1 MVDTVKKKPR
11 RIDAA
16 SLERAALHYLER
28 FSASSESLRRVLA
41 RKVERAARLDAGD
54 PEEGRALI
62 EALIV
67 RFHALGYLDDDRYAS
82 ATGLGLFR
90 RGSSLRSIRQTLQR
104 KGVDSETIE
113 KAMSSVFE
121 EAGDVDADLRA
132 AVALVR
138 RRRLGPFRRLEER
151 NEKRWSDL
159 AALARAGF
167 ARTVAYRVISAE
179 TPGDLEDMLSDV

>member
-1 MVDTVKKKPR
+1 MVNTVKKKTH

-16 SLERAALHYLER
+16 FLERAALHYLER
-28 FSASSESLRRVLA
+28 FSASRESLRRVLV
-41 RKVERAARLDAGD
+41 RKVERAARLDADD
-54 PEEGRALI
+54 PEAGKALI
-62 EALIV
+62 EALIM
-67 RFHALGYLDDDRYAS
+67 RFRALGYLDDDRYAS

-90 RGSSLRSIRQTLQR
+90 RGSSLRSIRQTLHR

-121 EAGDVDADLRA
+121 EAGNVDADLRA
-132 AVALVR
+132 AVALIR

-151 NEKRWSDL
+151 EERRRSDL

-167 ARTVAYRVISAE
+167 ASAVAYRVISAE
-179 TPGDLEDMLSDV
+179 TPDDLEDMLCDV